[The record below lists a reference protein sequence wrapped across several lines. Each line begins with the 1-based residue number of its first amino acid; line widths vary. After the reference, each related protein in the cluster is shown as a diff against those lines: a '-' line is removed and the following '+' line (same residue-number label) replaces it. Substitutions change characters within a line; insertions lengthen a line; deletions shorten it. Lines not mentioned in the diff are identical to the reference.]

1 MLRLVTGPRL
11 RLPLR
16 LWICLGAAS
25 SADTCALL
33 LRSPNQAL
41 CRHSSA
47 TRFVI
52 ATSPHRTCGKV
63 RRPARWCRL
72 ALGEQGTPAGSV
84 LDRDRRVAG
93 GSYGVGGLRLFTGDG
108 HQHVRA
114 IDLASGARQA
124 LLKGEPSLS

>member
-1 MLRLVTGPRL
+1 MRISDR
-11 RLPLR
+11 
-16 LWICLGAAS
+16 S
-25 SADTCALL
+25 SDVCSSDL
-33 LRSPNQAL
+33 
-41 CRHSSA
+41 SA

-108 HQHVRA
+108 HQHDRKRVVWGKSVSVLVVLGGRRT
-114 IDLASGARQA
+114 IKKKKKQQTNH
-124 LLKGEPSLS
+124 

>member
-16 LWICLGAAS
+16 LCICLGAAS

-84 LDRDRRVAG
+84 LASARRVAG
-93 GSYGVGGLRLFTGDG
+93 GPFGAGGLRLFAGDG
-108 HQHVRA
+108 PQHDRA
-114 IDLASGARQA
+114 IEAARGTRQA
-124 LLKGEPSLS
+124 LPQGAPTP